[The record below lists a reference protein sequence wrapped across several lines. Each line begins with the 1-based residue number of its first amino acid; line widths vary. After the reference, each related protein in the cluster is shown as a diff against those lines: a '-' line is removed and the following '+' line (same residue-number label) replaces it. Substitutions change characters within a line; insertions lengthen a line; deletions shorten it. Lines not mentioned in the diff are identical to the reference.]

1 MQYTSFSMKKRRTQK
16 IINSIYSI
24 CFLVN
29 AIICLALSRRWLFWT
44 ELIFPAMVLQ
54 WIVISCIFFIGNFRG
69 AVKTEVRQIKQL
81 WLVIIWGLN
90 LSFLRTDYLTSL
102 WRPVLMIILFF
113 ICGVSTY
120 GKVTTPQIY
129 RVLIFMTTII
139 NIEVPHYR
147 SMSENASLFLKSEV
161 AKRQE

>member
-1 MQYTSFSMKKRRTQK
+1 MIFYYLFIYCIDIFGF
-16 IINSIYSI
+16 IIVS
-24 CFLVN
+24 
-29 AIICLALSRRWLFWT
+29 
-44 ELIFPAMVLQ
+44 
-54 WIVISCIFFIGNFRG
+54 VISCLLPGNFRG
-69 AVKTEVRQIKQL
+69 AVKTEVRQITQL